1 MDGAVYEQAQR
12 HRRAGSVLDL
22 SHDIVCFARSGRCQ
36 SSAETCWQESLF
48 LYSATR
54 NRKVAMTKEL
64 EELVEKAKKINMTP
78 EQATEQR
85 QSFVYGNTHI
95 ENERITREMV
105 AEADAKVSKEEA
117 HSSNQTRR

>member
-1 MDGAVYEQAQR
+1 
-12 HRRAGSVLDL
+12 
-22 SHDIVCFARSGRCQ
+22 
-36 SSAETCWQESLF
+36 
-48 LYSATR
+48 
-54 NRKVAMTKEL
+54 MTKEL